1 MAQLPCGTQ
10 MNNPSTTNNP
20 ELPAT
25 YGGTGWQ
32 PRTASLAEELAQG
45 QVWRNCGVSS
55 EWEPLREVVLHWPG
69 EELNFSGPPDQQL
82 MLARPDLDLIR
93 RQTEEL
99 VAIYEREGVAVQ
111 LTNLSELPPP
121 NFLFQRDLSW
131 ATPQGVVLARP
142 AAIQRAGEERCMA
155 QVLAGLAA
163 PVLFHPFGSATFEGA
178 DALWLDPA
186 TVLLGSGVRTNREAV
201 AQLRGLL
208 TGMGVAVLEAPLPP
222 GVQHLLGVVN
232 FVARDLAVVN
242 GGKVTAQLAELLSDR
257 GIRQIVLAPDAELTA
272 GLGMNFVTLS
282 PRRLLMPA
290 GCPGIRARFRS
301 EGLAV
306 LEAEIG
312 EYRKAAG
319 GIGCLTGIMRRGQFG
334 VGRRSVPGCVPTL
347 SVGTI

>member
-1 MAQLPCGTQ
+1 VNKP
-10 MNNPSTTNNP
+10 TTPNNP

-32 PRTASLAEELAQG
+32 PRIGSLGEELRQG
-45 QVWRNCGVSS
+45 QIWHTCGVSS
-55 EWEPLREVVLHWPG
+55 EWEPLGEVILHWPG
-69 EELNFSGPPDQQL
+69 EELNFSGPPDHQL
-82 MLARPDLDLIR
+82 MLARPDLDQIR
-93 RQTEEL
+93 RQTEGL
-99 VAIYEREGVAVQ
+99 AAIYEREGVAVQ
-111 LTNLSELPPP
+111 LTNLGVWAKNLLPLPPP
-121 NFLFQRDLSW
+121 NFLFQRDLFW
-131 ATPQGVVLARP
+131 ATQQGVVLARP

-155 QVLAGLAA
+155 QVLAGLAV
-163 PVLFHPFGSATFEGA
+163 PIIFHPHGHATFEGA

-201 AQLRGLL
+201 AQLRSLL
-208 TGMGVAVLEAPLPP
+208 AGMGVEVLEVALPV

-232 FVARDLAVVN
+232 IVDLDLAVVN
-242 GGKVTAQLAELLSDR
+242 GGKVTGQLTELLSSR

-301 EGLAV
+301 EGLEV
-306 LEAEIG
+306 LEAEIS

-319 GIGCLTGIMRRGQFG
+319 GIGCLTGVLRRG
-334 VGRRSVPGCVPTL
+334 
-347 SVGTI
+347 

>member
-1 MAQLPCGTQ
+1 MVQLPYTTQ
-10 MNNPSTTNNP
+10 MTKPTSSNPT
-20 ELPAT
+20 ELPAS

-45 QVWRNCGVSS
+45 HIWHTSGVNA
-55 EWEPLREVVLHWPG
+55 EWEPLREVILHWPG

-82 MLARPDLDLIR
+82 MLARPELDQIR
-93 RQTEEL
+93 RQTEGL
-99 VAIYEREGVAVQ
+99 AAIYQREGVTVQ
-111 LTNLSELPPP
+111 LTSLSELPPP
-121 NFLFQRDLSW
+121 NFLFQRDLFW

-142 AAIQRAGEERCMA
+142 AARQRAGEERCLA
-155 QVLAGLAA
+155 RVLAGLAV

-201 AQLRGLL
+201 AQLRALL
-208 TGMGVAVLEAPLPP
+208 AGMGVAVLEVSLPA

-232 FVARDLAVVN
+232 FVDRDLAVVN
-242 GGKVTAQLAELLSDR
+242 GGRATPQLSELLAGR
-257 GIRQIVLAPDAELTA
+257 GVRQIVLAPDAELTA
-272 GLGMNFVTLS
+272 GLGMNFVTLA

-319 GIGCLTGIMRRGQFG
+319 GIGCLTGVLRRG
-334 VGRRSVPGCVPTL
+334 
-347 SVGTI
+347 